1 MGKDVLLHC
10 VGNHIVVGIVDNG
23 PGMPDSFIE
32 RTFSLQPLGGR
43 SAGAE
48 KVPAARRAGR
58 AEKVPAARRAGRAE
72 KVPAARRAAVS
83 ATALRRTG
91 KGPKG
96 AALCNPRPAPSS
108 LFPHLSLRPDG
119 PVAIRSCSAPPLA
132 ASMRLA
138 LALTLRSALR
148 MALPP
153 SSTRHFFLF

>member
-43 SAGAE
+43 SAG
-48 KVPAARRAGR
+48 